1 MDEATETIERREYER
16 FSAHENAFVFLGGS
30 SAMLGKIV
38 NISTSGLFFHYS
50 GSAEQTSDKS
60 LLHILMI
67 DGSFSSGWLPI
78 RIIWDTE
85 VPSKFSFDQA
95 SMRFSGVQFESLT
108 DDQRAHL
115 ADFMRNYATVAAK

>member
-1 MDEATETIERREYER
+1 MDEATGSLERREYER
-16 FSAHENAFVFLGGS
+16 FSTHENAFVCLGGS
-30 SAMLGKIV
+30 SAMLGKIR
-38 NISTSGLFFHYS
+38 NISTSGLLFHYS
-50 GSAEQTSDKS
+50 GSVEQTSDKS

-67 DGSFSSGWLPI
+67 DGSFSSGWLPM

-85 VPSKFSFDQA
+85 VPSKYSFDQA

-108 DDQRAHL
+108 DDQRAQL